1 MSFDTSSQTMALAEM
16 YAAVRL
22 SFTWWGTKR
31 ALSGEQTEEASKPFG
46 ANSDFVAAQKRLVN
60 TKHEAWRKVSGC
72 RNAAREY
79 WHSHTLPYPESG
91 IRLIKKDQIL
101 RFDSEMERSRA
112 NLAAAV
118 EELSV
123 AYDDLVLEA
132 RIKLGK
138 LFRASDYP
146 SSIVDQFT
154 LTWDY
159 IEVRPP
165 NYLKDA
171 SPAIYEEAVKRV
183 EARFNQAVEMAE
195 QAFIDE
201 FGTMVHRLADRMT
214 PGADGKNKVFR
225 DSVVTNLVDFFGR
238 FKDLNIGSSDALNDL
253 VAQAEGLVKGIAPDT
268 LRNNPELRSQ
278 IKLQMDEVFSSLQSM
293 MSERPRRKLL
303 EE

>member
-1 MSFDTSSQTMALAEM
+1 MSFDNSSQTMALAEM

-31 ALSGEQTEEASKPFG
+31 ALSDAQTAEASAQFG
-46 ANSDFVAAQKRLVN
+46 AQSDYVAAQKRLVN
-60 TKHEAWRKVSGC
+60 TKNEFWRKVTGC
-72 RNAAREY
+72 RSAAREY
-79 WHSHTLPYPESG
+79 WHSHTLPFPDQG
-91 IRLIKKDQIL
+91 IRLIKRTDIL
-101 RFDSEMERSRA
+101 KFDTEMARQQA
-112 NLAAAV
+112 NLGEAV
-118 EELSV
+118 EALSV

-132 RIKLGK
+132 RISLGK

-146 SSIVDQFT
+146 STIADQFS
-154 LTWDY
+154 LSWDY

-201 FGTMVHRLADRMT
+201 FGTMVHRLSDRMG
-214 PGADGKNKVFR
+214 PSEDGKQKVFR
-225 DSVVTNLVDFFGR
+225 DSVVTNLVDFFSR
-238 FKDLNIGSSDALNDL
+238 FKDMNVGSSEALDEL
-253 VAQAEGLVKGIAPDT
+253 VAQAEGLVKGISPES
-268 LRNNPELRSQ
+268 LRTNPELRAQ
-278 IKLQMDEVFSSLQSM
+278 IKSQMDTVFGSLQSM
-293 MSERPRRKLL
+293 MSDRPRRKLL

>member
-1 MSFDTSSQTMALAEM
+1 MSIDNSSQTMMLAEM

-31 ALSGEQTEEASKPFG
+31 ALSNQQTEEASKPFG
-46 ANSDFVAAQKRLVN
+46 ANVDFLAASKRLIN
-60 TKHEAWRKVSGC
+60 TKHESWRKVTGC
-72 RNAAREY
+72 RNAARDY
-79 WHSHTLPYPESG
+79 WHSHTMPFPEPG
-91 IRLIKKDQIL
+91 IRLIKRTDIL
-101 RFDSEMERSRA
+101 RFDSEMERQRA

-118 EELSV
+118 EEMSQS
-123 AYDDLVLEA
+123 YDDMVLEA
-132 RIKLGK
+132 RIKLGR

-146 SSIVDQFT
+146 ATIVDQFS
-154 LTWDY
+154 LSWDY
-159 IEVRPP
+159 VEVRPP

-201 FGTMVHRLADRMT
+201 FGTMVHRLADRMA
-214 PGADGKNKVFR
+214 PGEDGKPKVFR

-238 FKDLNIGSSDALNDL
+238 FKDMNVGSSQALDALVQQAEDL
-253 VAQAEGLVKGIAPDT
+253 VRGIEPTA
-268 LRNNPELRSQ
+268 LRTNPELRSQ
-278 IKLQMDEVFSSLQSM
+278 IKVQMDGIFGTLQSM
-293 MSERPRRKLL
+293 MSERPRRKLI

>member
-1 MSFDTSSQTMALAEM
+1 MFNTSSQDMALAEM
-16 YAAVRL
+16 YAAVKL

-31 ALSGEQTEEASKPFG
+31 SLSDQQTEEASKQFG
-46 ANSDFVAAQKRLVN
+46 AKSEFVAAQKRLVN
-60 TKHEAWRKVSGC
+60 TKHENYRKVSGC
-72 RNAAREY
+72 RSAAREY
-79 WHSHTLPYPESG
+79 WHSHTLPYPEVG
-91 IRLIKKDQIL
+91 IRLIKRTDIM
-101 RFDSEMERSRA
+101 RFDTEMARQQA
-112 NLAAAV
+112 NLGAAV

-132 RIKLGK
+132 RVNLGK

-146 SSIVDQFT
+146 ATIADQFS

-183 EARFNQAVEMAE
+183 EARFNQAVDMAE

-201 FGTMVHRLADRMT
+201 FGTMVHRLSDRMA
-214 PGADGKNKVFR
+214 PDADGKQKVFR
-225 DSVVTNLVDFFGR
+225 DSVVTNLTEFFGR
-238 FKDLNIGSSDALNDL
+238 FKEMNVGSSEALDQL
-253 VAQAEGLVKGIAPDT
+253 VSQAEGLVKGIEPAT
-268 LRNNPELRSQ
+268 LRSNPELRNQ
-278 IKLQMDEVFSSLQSM
+278 LRTQMDDVFKNLQSM
-293 MSERPRRKLL
+293 MSDRPRRKLL